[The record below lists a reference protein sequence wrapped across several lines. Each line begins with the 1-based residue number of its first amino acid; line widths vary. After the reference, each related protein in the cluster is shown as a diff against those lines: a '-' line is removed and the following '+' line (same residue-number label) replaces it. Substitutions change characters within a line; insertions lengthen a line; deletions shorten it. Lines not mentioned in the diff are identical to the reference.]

1 MKRSTLILIL
11 LALGLGGFVY
21 FLEIKNATQQE
32 ETKEQKQQ
40 IFSFAADDIQS
51 LTVTTKD
58 INLNLERSN
67 KPEEPKWLIKSP
79 ISEPANDAI
88 VSYLLDLLVKGK
100 SDKNLSTQVSQ
111 LQEFGLDKPQATID
125 IKLKNQQT
133 HQLILGNTNFNK
145 SFLYAQIDPNTQQNG
160 KINLLLVSPD
170 FSNAVNRQLSEWKQI
185 ENKSESQPLPS
196 LTLPT
201 PTNSK

>member
-21 FLEIKNATQQE
+21 FFETKNSTQQE

-40 IFSFAADDIQS
+40 LFSFAADDIQS
-51 LTVTTKD
+51 LTVKTKD
-58 INLNLERSN
+58 YTLNLEHSN
-67 KPEEPKWLIKSP
+67 KLEPPKWLIKSP

-100 SDKNLSTQVSQ
+100 SEKTLSTPLSQ
-111 LQEFGLDKPQATID
+111 LPEFGLDKPQSTID

-133 HQLILGNTNFNK
+133 HQLSLGKSNFNK
-145 SFLYAQIDPNTQQNG
+145 SFLYAQTDPNIQENG
-160 KINLLLVSPD
+160 KMNLLLVSPD
-170 FSNAVNRQLSEWKQI
+170 FINAVNRELSEWKQ
-185 ENKSESQPLPS
+185 NANNLESQPLP
-196 LTLPT
+196 LLPLPT